1 MPVYPKEIID
11 EIRTRTDIVK
21 VVGSRIKLERKGAN
35 YFACCPFHSEK
46 TPSFSVSSSRQMY
59 YCFGCQAGGDVISFV
74 QNYDNVSFTEA
85 VTELA
90 RQAGVTL
97 PQREMTGAEKKQQA
111 RRDRLMTMNGEAA
124 LYYYYKLRSAAG
136 REGMDY
142 FVRRGLKPET
152 MKQFGLGYAGKEWDG
167 LYRYLKEKG
176 YGDEEMR
183 DAGLVRFKEDR
194 GGYDY
199 FRDRVMFPI
208 IDSRKRVLGFGA
220 RLLGSGEPKYL
231 NTQETAVFDKG
242 RNLYGL
248 NIARSS
254 KRPYLILCEGYMDVI
269 ALHQAGFDCA
279 TATLG
284 TAFTDKH
291 GPIVRR
297 LNKPV
302 MLCYDSDAA
311 GVKAAM
317 RAIPLLREAGVEA
330 RVVDM
335 KPYKDPDEFI
345 VHEGGAAFEDR
356 IAAALNGF
364 LFQSD
369 VWRSQFDMNNP
380 AERTAF
386 HRRVAEEL
394 TSFTD
399 GIERENY
406 LSAVCARH
414 QIPQEPLRKLVSGL
428 GNRRYETEIEV
439 PEAEDLVRDSLS
451 RAGKGSNGLL
461 VGAQLLLWW
470 AAESGASPERAAELL
485 RPEDMP
491 DALQQELLGHILR
504 LKKEAS
510 PVTPAALLSEY
521 PENEEAARQI
531 AAVFSKAL
539 DPDRD
544 PAERAH
550 ILTGNLKRLRKEAL
564 HKALKNNPDAQT
576 ARQITQELAGLE
588 RIKITEA
595 DL

>member
-291 GPIVRR
+291 GPLVKR

-330 RVVDM
+330 RVVNM

-345 VHEGGAAFEDR
+345 VHEGGAAFEER
-356 IAAALNGF
+356 IAQALNGF

-369 VWRSQFDMNNP
+369 VWRSQFDVSNP

-470 AAESGASPERAAELL
+470 AAESGASPERVAELL

-510 PVTPAALLSEY
+510 SVTPAALLSEY

-564 HKALKNNPDAQT
+564 HKALKSNPDAQT

>member
-11 EIRTRTDIVK
+11 DIRTRSDIVK
-21 VVGSRIKLERKGAN
+21 VVGARIKLERRGAN
-35 YFACCPFHSEK
+35 YWACCPFHSEK

-59 YCFGCQAGGDVISFV
+59 YCFGCQMGGDVFSFV
-74 QNYDNVSFTEA
+74 QNYDNVTFSEA
-85 VTELA
+85 VAELA

-97 PQREMTGAEKKQQA
+97 PEREMTGAEKRQQEK
-111 RRDRLMTMNGEAA
+111 RDRLLAMNGEAA
-124 LYYYYKLRSAAG
+124 LYYYYKLRSPEG
-136 REGMDY
+136 REGLAY
-142 FVRRGLKPET
+142 FTRRGLTPET
-152 MKQFGLGYAGKEWDG
+152 MKHFGLGWAGKEWDG
-167 LYRYLKEKG
+167 LYRYLREKG
-176 YGDEEMR
+176 YGDEELQ
-183 DAGLVRFKEDR
+183 DSGLVRFKDDK

-199 FRDRVMFPI
+199 FRNRVMFPI
-208 IDSRKRVLGFGA
+208 IDGRRRVLGFGA
-220 RLLGSGEPKYL
+220 RLMESGEPKYL

-248 NIARSS
+248 NYARAS
-254 KRPYLILCEGYMDVI
+254 KRPYLLLCEGYMDVI
-269 ALHQAGFDCA
+269 AQHQAGFDCA
-279 TATLG
+279 VATLG
-284 TAFTDKH
+284 TALTDKH
-291 GPIVRR
+291 PPLLKR
-297 LNKPV
+297 LDKPV
-302 MLCYDSDAA
+302 LLCYDSDTA

-317 RAIPLLREAGVEA
+317 RAIPMLREAGVEA
-330 RVVDM
+330 RVVKLD
-335 KPYKDPDEFI
+335 PYKDPDEFI
-345 VHEGGAAFEDR
+345 VHEGAAAYEER
-356 IAAALNGF
+356 IARAENGF

-369 VWRSQFDMNNP
+369 VWRSRFNMNNP

-406 LSAVCARH
+406 LTAVCARH
-414 QIPQEPLRKLVSGL
+414 QIPAEPLRQLVSGL
-428 GNRRYETEIEV
+428 GNRRYTGEMKLPET
-439 PEAEDLVRDSLS
+439 EDLVRDSLS
-451 RAGKGSNGLL
+451 RAGTGSNGLT

-470 AAESGASPERAAELL
+470 AAEGGASPERTAELL

-491 DALQQELLGHILR
+491 SELEQELLGHILR
-504 LKKEAS
+504 LKKEAP

-521 PENEEAARQI
+521 PENEDAAREI

-544 PAERAH
+544 PKERAH

-564 HKALKNNPDAQT
+564 HRALKNNPDAQT